1 MEILELERI
10 FTIFESDFTKI
21 KENLKV
27 YKYISENREK
37 LKNNEG
43 IEFWATIEWSLYM
56 NIVIILAKFVEKQ
69 NNREWRKVISIDD
82 LIENMI
88 NKSEIENI
96 LKEFEKVS
104 TIRNKALAHTDLNL
118 HMEWINEQ
126 PYKSN
131 NIEDIAKYMKN
142 YYDNPKYTLD
152 KEEFNLNINELEKYV
167 YIIWDILFKIDNYFW
182 FKYWF
187 YWLNP
192 ND

>member
-1 MEILELERI
+1 MERLELERI
-10 FTIFESDFTKI
+10 FTIFKFDFTKI

-69 NNREWRKVISIDD
+69 NNREWRKVISIYD
-82 LIENMI
+82 LIESMI

-104 TIRNKALAHTDLNL
+104 TIRNKAIAHTDLNL

-131 NIEDIAKYMKN
+131 NIEDIAKYIKN
-142 YYDNPKYTLD
+142 YYDNPKYKLD
-152 KEEFNLNINELEKYV
+152 KEEFNLNINELEEYV

>member
-1 MEILELERI
+1 MERLELERI
-10 FTIFESDFTKI
+10 FTIFKFDFTKI

-69 NNREWRKVISIDD
+69 NNREWRKVISIYD
-82 LIENMI
+82 LIESMI

-104 TIRNKALAHTDLNL
+104 TIRNKAIAHTDLNL

-131 NIEDIAKYMKN
+131 NIEDIAKYIKN
-142 YYDNPKYTLD
+142 YYDNPKYKLD
-152 KEEFNLNINELEKYV
+152 KG
-167 YIIWDILFKIDNYFW
+167 
-182 FKYWF
+182 
-187 YWLNP
+187 
-192 ND
+192 